1 MPKGTIK
8 RIRTMRDIKSSL
20 DISRK
25 VSSVGEDQLYRE
37 LITNLENSPEEALK
51 LKIMIRKERIRF
63 ASQMVSVERSREGMR
78 KMQKKLAGII
88 MRNRELMRVR
98 RELQESMWNGDNT
111 PPSDYDTRKNTFKA
125 DSKEDNKPSHIEME
139 Y

>member
-20 DISRK
+20 DISRR
-25 VSSVGEDQLYRE
+25 VSYVGEDQLYRE
-37 LITNLENSPEEALK
+37 LTDLENSPEEALK
-51 LKIMIRKERIRF
+51 LKVMIRKERIRF
-63 ASQMVSVERSREGMR
+63 ATQMASVERSREGML

-88 MRNRELMRVR
+88 KRNRELMRVR

-111 PPSDYDTRKNTFKA
+111 PPHDYDTRKNTFKA
-125 DSKEDNKPSHIEME
+125 DFKEDNKPSHIEME

>member
-37 LITNLENSPEEALK
+37 LTDLENSPEEALK
-51 LKIMIRKERIRF
+51 LKVMIRKERIRF
-63 ASQMVSVERSREGMR
+63 ASQMASVERSREGMR

-111 PPSDYDTRKNTFKA
+111 PPYDYDTRKNTFKA

>member
-37 LITNLENSPEEALK
+37 LTTDLENSPEEALK
-51 LKIMIRKERIRF
+51 LKVMIRKERVRF
-63 ASQMVSVERSREGMR
+63 ASQMASVERSREGMR

-88 MRNRELMRVR
+88 KRNRELMRVR

-125 DSKEDNKPSHIEME
+125 DPKEDNKPSHIEME